1 MRRSQLGK
9 PPLRKRASGWL
20 ILFAI
25 WLLVVLFSA
34 TRVRIPEEALYW
46 RQAVALSAIQWLVW
60 AFAAVLIVRID
71 RLSPGSRDKLLPR
84 LLWHIPWSLLVPVL
98 TTYVTVVLAPLALS
112 GTLRLP
118 RLIDVLRDSWSTG
131 FYTHVVIYWAITGVY
146 IAWDYNRR
154 LTERQLK
161 AAHLERMVAESQLHT
176 LKTQLHPHF
185 LFNSLNAISA
195 YVERNPRLA
204 RRMLEQLGALLRLSL
219 DYSNSN
225 EIPLERELAFLENYI
240 GLQEARYSG
249 RLEVHWQID
258 AAASEAMVPT
268 LILQPLVEN
277 AIIHGIATRS
287 DKGAIVVGVRKEQE
301 RLHISVEDDGT
312 GLPPG
317 WDLERNGGVGLNN
330 TRERLR
336 WLYGDAAHT
345 LEVSDGPAGRGVRVD
360 IILPFHRAEI
370 PVAQT

>member
-71 RLSPGSRDKLLPR
+71 RLSPGSRDRLLPR

-345 LEVSDGPAGRGVRVD
+345 LEVSDGPTGRGVRVD